1 MHAPVRHVTTG
12 YIAFRYGALFGLGTG
27 CVAFLLAVCVPW
39 PYLLAWMILMVVL
52 WMLGVFGI
60 GILST
65 NATADAVTGMAA
77 GFWVGA
83 VDAMMSIM
91 VIVYLLYRYH
101 EPLFNAR
108 QTSVKAWSIE
118 FTLLYGLPLL
128 WLFLIALGSL
138 LGALGGHGALRCMRL
153 TKDPV
158 PVATHHRQS
167 MTIMSLLTGGI
178 SAIALVLSL
187 FFPSINLWLV
197 CASLLIALGGS
208 VCVIVNQQQYSW
220 KGRAYAGLYLS
231 LLIALLSLLRLVVWL
246 LLFMHVLLG
255 F

>member
-1 MHAPVRHVTTG
+1 MRAPVRHVTAR

-27 CVAFLLAVCVPW
+27 CVALLLAACVPW
-39 PYLLAWMILMVVL
+39 PDLLAWMILMVVL
-52 WMLGVFGI
+52 WMLGVLGI
-60 GILST
+60 GVLST
-65 NATADAVTGMAA
+65 HATAEAATGMAA

-83 VDAMMSIM
+83 VDVMMSIM

-138 LGALGGHGALRCMRL
+138 LGALGGHGALRSMRL
-153 TKDPV
+153 TKEQV
-158 PVATHHRQS
+158 PVTTHHWQGI
-167 MTIMSLLTGGI
+167 TIMSLFTGII

-187 FFPSINLWLV
+187 FFSSINIWLV
-197 CASLLIALGGS
+197 CASLLISLTGS
-208 VCVIVNQQQYSW
+208 VCVIVNEQQNSW

-231 LLIALLSLLRLVVWL
+231 LLIALLSLLRLIVWL